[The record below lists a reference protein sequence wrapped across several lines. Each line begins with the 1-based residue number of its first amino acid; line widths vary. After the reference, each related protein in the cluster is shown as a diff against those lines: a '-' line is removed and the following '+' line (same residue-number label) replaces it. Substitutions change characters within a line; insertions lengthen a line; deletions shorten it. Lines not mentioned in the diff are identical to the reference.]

1 MNKDIGKKY
10 ALGLLNTRF
19 YTCAEIC
26 ERLSKKGVSN
36 EEAEKI
42 VSELMENGFLDDK
55 RYAEYYVHDAA
66 EIAGKGAYRIRQ
78 ELIKKG
84 IAPKIAE
91 EALSEAEDSFKET
104 ILSYTRM
111 KFGEN
116 IEVSYKE
123 LIRIKNHLVRRG
135 YSWGEI
141 SDCLNELGI
150 KASRSERY

>member
-42 VSELMENGFLDDK
+42 VSELMESGFLDDK

-78 ELIKKG
+78 ELRMQRYG
-84 IAPKIAE
+84 TRTAVE
-91 EALSEAEDSFKET
+91 LMNLMHW
-104 ILSYTRM
+104 ILW
-111 KFGEN
+111 KFMA
-116 IEVSYKE
+116 ISPF
-123 LIRIKNHLVRRG
+123 LIM
-135 YSWGEI
+135 
-141 SDCLNELGI
+141 CC
-150 KASRSERY
+150 RSM